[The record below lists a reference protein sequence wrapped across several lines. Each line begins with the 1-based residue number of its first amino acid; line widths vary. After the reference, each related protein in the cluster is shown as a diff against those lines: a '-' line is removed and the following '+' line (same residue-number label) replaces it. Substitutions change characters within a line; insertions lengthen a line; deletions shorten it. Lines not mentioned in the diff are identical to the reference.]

1 MRPSSS
7 TSARAPLG
15 VLFSDRPD
23 AEQRFADERRESMV
37 ERLRL
42 MCRIALLLVPLFF
55 ALDLLLHPAV
65 VAELLAIRAI
75 MVLCCVVALALLR
88 AEAGRRHVAA
98 VSFFMVWQAG
108 FGVALMTGLDAGGS
122 SGYYAGIN
130 LVMLGAAVLLPWT
143 PAFSAAAA
151 GALIGSYVLVCAAWG
166 GIPDVATFVQNLFFL
181 GSTALIMV
189 VSHRTLHR
197 AHQHDFLQRLELEQ
211 SSKHRDA
218 FLANITHELR
228 TPLVSILGYTE
239 MLVDYM
245 PGATAEQRG
254 WLARIH
260 ENSVALYRL
269 IVQLLDFSKM
279 EAGALELARD
289 PLGLPAIVDKVAGD
303 MRALAGDVASLVE
316 VTLPTDAP
324 RVIGDG
330 ARVEEIVTNLA
341 ANAVKF
347 SGGRP
352 IRLALRTTSIHA
364 TPWQRVV
371 PDPGPDAR
379 GREYAEIAV
388 TDTGVGIRPEDLRRL
403 FQAFF
408 QLDGSSTRR
417 HEGTGLGL
425 AISARLAASMG
436 GHIAV
441 RTAPGEGSTF
451 ALLLP
456 IEPTLDV
463 GPLVDE
469 AEPLASLSA

>member
-15 VLFSDRPD
+15 ALFRDRPE
-23 AEQRFADERRESMV
+23 AEERFAGERRERMV

-42 MCRIALLLVPLFF
+42 MCWIALLLVPLFF
-55 ALDLLLHPAV
+55 ALDLLLHPTV
-65 VAELLAIRAI
+65 LTQLIAIRTI
-75 MVLCCVVALALLR
+75 MVLCCVATLALLGT
-88 AEAGRRHVAA
+88 EIGHRHVAA
-98 VSFFMVWQAG
+98 LSFFLVWQAG
-108 FGVALMTGLDAGGS
+108 FGVALMTGLDGGGS

-151 GALIGSYVLVCAAWG
+151 AALIGSYVVVCAAWG
-166 GIPDVATFVQNLFFL
+166 GIPEVATFVQNLFFL
-181 GSTALIMV
+181 GATALIMV
-189 VSHRTLHR
+189 VSHRASQR
-197 AHQHDFLQRLELEQ
+197 AHQHDFLQRVELEA
-211 SSKHRDA
+211 SGKHRDA
-218 FLANITHELR
+218 FLANVTHELR

-260 ENSVALYRL
+260 DNSVALYRL
-269 IVQLLDFSKM
+269 IVQILDFSKM

-289 PLGLPAIVDKVAGD
+289 PLTLPTIVDKVATD
-303 MRALAGDVASLVE
+303 MRGVAGNVVSLVE
-316 VTLPTDAP
+316 VILPSDAP
-324 RVIGDG
+324 RVVGDG
-330 ARVEEIVTNLA
+330 ARVEEIVANLA
-341 ANAVKF
+341 SNALKF

-352 IRLALRTTSIHA
+352 IRLALRTTYLHA

-425 AISARLAASMG
+425 ALSVRLAANMG

-456 IEPTLDV
+456 VEPTLDV
-463 GPLVDE
+463 GAPADE

>member
-1 MRPSSS
+1 
-7 TSARAPLG
+7 
-15 VLFSDRPD
+15 
-23 AEQRFADERRESMV
+23 
-37 ERLRL
+37 
-42 MCRIALLLVPLFF
+42 
-55 ALDLLLHPAV
+55 
-65 VAELLAIRAI
+65 
-75 MVLCCVVALALLR
+75 
-88 AEAGRRHVAA
+88 
-98 VSFFMVWQAG
+98 
-108 FGVALMTGLDAGGS
+108 
-122 SGYYAGIN
+122 
-130 LVMLGAAVLLPWT
+130 
-143 PAFSAAAA
+143 
-151 GALIGSYVLVCAAWG
+151 VCALWG
-166 GIPDVATFVQNLFFL
+166 GIPEVTAFVENLFFL

-189 VSHRTLHR
+189 VSHRMADR
-197 AHQHDFLQRLELEQ
+197 AHQHDFLQRLALEE
-211 SSKHRDA
+211 SGKHRDA

-260 ENSVALYRL
+260 ENSVALFRL
-269 IVQLLDFSKM
+269 FVQLLDFSKM
-279 EAGALELARD
+279 DAGARALARD
-289 PLGLPAIVDKVAGD
+289 PVTLPAIVEKVAHE
-303 MRALAGDVASLVE
+303 MRAVAGNVSTLVE
-316 VTLPTDAP
+316 VTLPREAP
-324 RVIGDG
+324 RVIGDA
-330 ARVEEIVTNLA
+330 ARVEEIVANLA

-352 IRLALRTTSIHA
+352 IRLALATTAIAA

-388 TDTGVGIRPEDLRRL
+388 SDSGVGIRPEDLRRL

-425 AISARLAASMG
+425 ALSVRLAASMG

-441 RTAPGEGSTF
+441 RSVPGEGSTF

-456 IEPTLDV
+456 VEPALRVPAD
-463 GPLVDE
+463 D